1 MAANTIEY
9 LKHGK
14 ALCGKVFAAF
24 VETFNWHNDF
34 CRNLKGDADLPG
46 KAGAT
51 GRITVD
57 RTDPSNPIIR
67 LESPYVSNGEDP
79 EEKPE
84 PEEPEDPYVPPTD
97 EPENPDDDG
106 SGGVTSLNGE
116 TGDMEIVGGRKVNV
130 ETDGKTITVSLD
142 ESKEDPEPEPGQ
154 NTNCDDHPGSEDD
167 GGVPAGGGVGGPYGD
182 GVPAGGDGNDGVGC
196 NC

>member
-34 CRNLKGDADLPG
+34 CKNLKGDADLPG

-67 LESPYVSNGEDP
+67 LESPYASNGEDP

-97 EPENPDDDG
+97 EPENPDEDD
-106 SGGVTSLNGE
+106 E
-116 TGDMEIVGGRKVNV
+116 
-130 ETDGKTITVSLD
+130 D
-142 ESKEDPEPEPGQ
+142 EEENPDEEYDPDEDQDPWYEDPEDSPAP
-154 NTNCDDHPGSEDD
+154 SE
-167 GGVPAGGGVGGPYGD
+167 GGGGCNEWSD
-182 GVPAGGDGNDGVGC
+182 DARSGGDPRSDGWTGD
-196 NC
+196 NCGSINNFSC

>member
-34 CRNLKGDADLPG
+34 CKNLKGDADLPG

-57 RTDPSNPIIR
+57 RTDPANPIIR
-67 LESPYVSNGEDP
+67 LESTNASNGEDP
-79 EEKPE
+79 EEKEE
-84 PEEPEDPYVPPTD
+84 PEEPEDPPYVPPSD
-97 EPENPDDDG
+97 EPENPDEDDDDETPDEEYDPDEDQDPWYDDPEDSPVPSEG
-106 SGGVTSLNGE
+106 GGGCNEWSDDARSGGDPRSDGW
-116 TGDMEIVGGRKVNV
+116 TGD
-130 ETDGKTITVSLD
+130 
-142 ESKEDPEPEPGQ
+142 
-154 NTNCDDHPGSEDD
+154 NCGSI
-167 GGVPAGGGVGGPYGD
+167 
-182 GVPAGGDGNDGVGC
+182 N
-196 NC
+196 NFNR